1 MMLSFAL
8 IIKLWDTND
17 FFHRCT
23 PDKMVMGERVRVEE
37 IDENT
42 CLTDPAAS
50 NEGVR
55 EVIIGYCK
63 VINPKNFIDF
73 DFRLVNFM
81 LVPGF
86 FSKDPQPELAV
97 IGVNYGIV
105 FVVGVLLNLLY
116 LDVLIH
122 TSADFLFESQLLGLH
137 GVHLNPRLV
146 LVSLGNCDSPCGVCR
161 DDHSLDGVHRAHLA
175 LL

>member
-1 MMLSFAL
+1 
-8 IIKLWDTND
+8 
-17 FFHRCT
+17 
-23 PDKMVMGERVRVEE
+23 MVMSKRVRVKE
-37 IDENT
+37 IDEKT
-42 CLTDPAAS
+42 CLTDPATS

-55 EVIIGYCK
+55 KVIIDNCV

-73 DFRLVNFM
+73 DFCLVNFM

-97 IGVNYGIV
+97 IGVHNGIV
-105 FVVGVLLNLLY
+105 LIVGVLLNLFY
-116 LDVLIH
+116 LDVLIL
-122 TSADFLFESQLLGLH
+122 TSTYFLFESQLLGLH

>member
-1 MMLSFAL
+1 MMLSLAL
-8 IIKLWDTND
+8 IIKLWNTND
-17 FFHRCT
+17 FFHRCA

-50 NEGVR
+50 NKGVR

-63 VINPKNFIDF
+63 VINPKNFVDLHF
-73 DFRLVNFM
+73 CLVYFM
-81 LVPGF
+81 LVPCL
-86 FSKDPQPELAV
+86 FSKDSQPELAV
-97 IGVNYGIV
+97 IRVHHGIV
-105 FVVGVLLNLLY
+105 LVVRVLLNLLY

-122 TSADFLFESQLLGLH
+122 TSSNSLFESQLLGLH

-146 LVSLGNCDSPCGVCR
+146 LVSLGHCNGP
-161 DDHSLDGVHRAHLA
+161 
-175 LL
+175 